1 MDAKKIVYGGRGRG
15 KMLAIEEWLK
25 LLPEELRTKVV
36 IVRASDKKEELR
48 GNKLPRFIGLKMI

>member
-25 LLPEELRTKVV
+25 LLPEEQRTKVV